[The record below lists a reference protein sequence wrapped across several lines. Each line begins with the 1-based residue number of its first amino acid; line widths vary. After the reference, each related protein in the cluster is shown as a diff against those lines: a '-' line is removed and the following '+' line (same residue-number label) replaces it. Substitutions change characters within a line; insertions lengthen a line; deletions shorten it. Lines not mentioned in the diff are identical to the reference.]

1 MAVYRVTRILK
12 ETFAGVRSDMRASL
26 LKIVMLTVTLTTVTC
41 GVLIGA
47 QGNHMKDYWKG
58 RTDVN
63 VYLCVQTSMES
74 RCSGVANKVE
84 VKAVGAMLESSPMVK
99 GMVFENR
106 EAAWNRFKKRYN
118 TVNLINSV
126 SILSIPESYRVKLA
140 DGYTPQD
147 VANLLTSTGGVDTI
161 TSQEAALKPFTK
173 MLETLQKGII
183 LFAGIQVLGA
193 ILLLGQTTRAA
204 VRQRKSELE
213 IMRLVGAGK
222 WRVRAP
228 FILGHVLELTAGTT
242 LAYGALYLAQ
252 RGLYAPYIKP
262 TDTGIK
268 LIDMQ
273 DAAMALLGVTG
284 ISLVAVLLF
293 SVMALRK
300 VTR

>member
-1 MAVYRVTRILK
+1 MYRVTRILK
-12 ETFAGVRSDMRASL
+12 ETFTGVRADMRASL

-74 RCSGVANKVE
+74 RCNGVASKAD
-84 VKAVGAMLESSPMVK
+84 VKAIGILLDSSPMVK
-99 GMVFENR
+99 GTVFENR
-106 EAAWNRFKKRYN
+106 EAAWDRFTRRYN

-140 DGYTPQD
+140 DGHTPQD
-147 VANLLTSTGGVDTI
+147 VANLLVNTGGVDTI
-161 TSQEAALKPFTK
+161 TSQEEALKPFTK
-173 MLETLQKGII
+173 MLETLQKGVL
-183 LFAGIQVLGA
+183 LFAGIQILGA
-193 ILLLGQTTRAA
+193 MLLLGQTTRAA
-204 VRQRKSELE
+204 VRHRKSELE

-228 FILGHVLELTAGTT
+228 FVLEHVLELTVGTA

-252 RGLYAPYIKP
+252 GGLYAPYIKP
-262 TDTGIK
+262 ADTGVK
-268 LIDMQ
+268 LVDMQ
-273 DAAMALLGVTG
+273 DAAMALLGVAG
-284 ISLVAVLLF
+284 ISLAAVLLF